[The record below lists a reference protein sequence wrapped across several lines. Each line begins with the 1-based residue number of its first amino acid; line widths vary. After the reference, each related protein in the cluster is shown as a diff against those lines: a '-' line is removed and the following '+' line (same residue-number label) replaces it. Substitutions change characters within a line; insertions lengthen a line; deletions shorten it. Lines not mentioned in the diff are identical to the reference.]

1 MLPALAPSLKQLRLI
16 PELLSRADPQ
26 LAHHLGIL
34 PPSILEP
41 PGPLSFL
48 GALARNNE
56 SDEGLIHLAAM
67 QGTLTMYAHDIESYS
82 GIARLFDALLAYEP
96 VFSLYVFVQMVIS
109 RRRDILETEPDDPD
123 LLQFTLQKLPQHH
136 ELDLDQI
143 VDEASKLY
151 CCIPPSRLKGWRAIS
166 EFSVLKTGRAL
177 QIQSE
182 AYGRACFDA
191 QVREMKQEERR
202 KKLLKRLEKYK
213 KPIGRV
219 FGLAM
224 LLGIVAIL
232 LKRDSGSVGRLISL
246 VGRQK

>member
-1 MLPALAPSLKQLRLI
+1 MLPALAPALKQLRLI

-26 LAHHLGIL
+26 LARHLGIL
-34 PPSILEP
+34 PSSILKT

-48 GALARNNE
+48 AVLARDKE
-56 SDEGLIHLAAM
+56 LDEGFIHLAAM

-96 VFSLYVFVQMVIS
+96 AFSLYVFVQMVLS

-136 ELDLDQI
+136 GLDLDQI
-143 VDEASKLY
+143 VEEASKLY
-151 CCIPPSRLKGWRAIS
+151 RRVPPSRLKGWRAIS
-166 EFSVLKTGRAL
+166 EFSVLKTGREM
-177 QIQSE
+177 QMQSE
-182 AYGRACFDA
+182 TYGRVCFDA
-191 QVREMKQEERR
+191 QVREMKREKRR
-202 KKLLKRLEKYK
+202 KELLKRLEKYK
-213 KPIGRV
+213 KPVRKA
-219 FGLAM
+219 FGFAA

-232 LKRDSGSVGRLISL
+232 LKRDSGTVGWLMSL